1 MGLGG
6 LEMEEAVNFRSPH
19 RITKSAGEFFNFRH
33 FRHLSAF
40 KAFY

>member
-6 LEMEEAVNFRSPH
+6 LEMEEAVRFRSPH
-19 RITKSAGEFFNFRH
+19 RITKSTGEFFSFRH
-33 FRHLSAF
+33 IRHLIAF